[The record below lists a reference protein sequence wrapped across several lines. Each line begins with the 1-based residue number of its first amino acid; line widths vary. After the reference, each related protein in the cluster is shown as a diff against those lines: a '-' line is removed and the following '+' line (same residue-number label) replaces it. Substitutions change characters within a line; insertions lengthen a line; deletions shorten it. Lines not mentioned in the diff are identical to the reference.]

1 MKELNSFQLV
11 TVPEGLEASV
21 KARVVTVKGHRGT
34 LTKSF
39 KHLAIDIYM
48 TDKNTIKVERWFGKK
63 KQLAAVRTVCSH
75 IQNLFKGVTLVSQI
89 YDIYNIYDIYDI
101 CDIIYMI

>member
-11 TVPEGLEASV
+11 TVPEGIEASV
-21 KARVVTVKGHRGT
+21 KSRVVTVKGSRGS

-48 TDKNTIKVERWFGKK
+48 TDKNTIKEQSSRHIECFVISL
-63 KQLAAVRTVCSH
+63 KQKMFWVLIEMRL
-75 IQNLFKGVTLVSQI
+75 IF
-89 YDIYNIYDIYDI
+89 NIRDHRFHGT
-101 CDIIYMI
+101 